1 MPTRVV
7 TEEIAASS
15 AEVFALLHDYSRRL
29 EWDTL
34 LSAAYLEEPAVRAEL
49 GAISVCVGKRHLG
62 GIAIRTRYVAF
73 RPPQLAA
80 VEMLNQPP
88 FFASFAASIRHQDL
102 GPACS
107 SVTYRF
113 SFTAKPRLL
122 RVVLHPVM
130 QLVFRLETKKRLTA
144 LRRFF
149 AATHAAGGKPEA
161 GASQG

>member
-1 MPTRVV
+1 MPTGSV

-15 AEVFALLHDYSRRL
+15 AEVFALLHDYARRL

-34 LSAAYLEEPAVRAEL
+34 LSAAYLEPPATHAEL
-49 GAISVCVGKRHLG
+49 GATSVCIGKRHLG

-88 FFASFAASIRHQDL
+88 FFDSFAASIRHQEL
-102 GPACS
+102 GPARS

-113 SFTAKPRLL
+113 TFRAKPRWLCF
-122 RVVLHPVM
+122 VLHPAM
-130 QLVFRLETKKRLTA
+130 RLVFRFETQKRLAA

-149 AATHAAGGKPEA
+149 ADGGLVSP
-161 GASQG
+161 